1 MSANVKVDA
10 GPTIVP
16 AMMVMMAPPVAMTP
30 ATPMYF
36 DNIRGFGSVDCCA
49 VAGKRTRSLR
59 NGKQQRG
66 SDADGSE
73 SFVHHESFRF
83 FLAADQHSPRA

>member
-1 MSANVKVDA
+1 
-10 GPTIVP
+10 
-16 AMMVMMAPPVAMTP
+16 MMVMVTAPVAVTP
-30 ATPMYF
+30 ATPMNF
-36 DNIRGFGSVDCCA
+36 DNIGGFGIVDCCA
-49 VAGKRTRSLR
+49 LAGKRARSLW

-83 FLAADQHSPRA
+83 FLATDQHSPRA